1 MSESNPGAAVNED
14 REPDGLIRSREA
26 ARRLGV
32 SEWLLRKLA
41 HEHELPYIQR
51 SATSPMLF
59 DPADLREWIEREKVR
74 GTENKS

>member
-1 MSESNPGAAVNED
+1 MSESNRRATVNED
-14 REPDGLIRSREA
+14 RQRKGLIRSREA
-26 ARRLGV
+26 AWLLGI

-59 DPADLREWIEREKVR
+59 DPADLWKWIEREKVR
-74 GTENKS
+74 GNRN